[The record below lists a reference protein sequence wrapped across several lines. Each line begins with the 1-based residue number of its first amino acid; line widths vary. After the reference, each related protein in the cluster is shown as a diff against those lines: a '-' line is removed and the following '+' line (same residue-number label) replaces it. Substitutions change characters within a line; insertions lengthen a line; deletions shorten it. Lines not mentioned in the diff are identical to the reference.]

1 MNVESE
7 THKIMKK
14 DWLYAACL
22 ICLTAACSG
31 TPQSS
36 AEELC
41 TIDVAGAIEKP
52 AELKVSQLGSNLRYV
67 ALETTD
73 SCLIGDNPDLKLLD
87 KHIVVFSRKDCFLFD
102 KASGKFICKVG
113 HGGDDPE
120 AYSSAQPTYCDADG
134 LLYFKREPNGLQK
147 YDLQGN
153 YQGKVT
159 IPTPPVAPGGYVFTD
174 SLIIGHYNAVAQQ
187 YNASSLL
194 LFNAE
199 GKQIDTIPSLL
210 PVLPEMQVKD
220 ITNISVVRR
229 GVTGIILSNFADG
242 SNSASIIGTPS
253 LWKNGG
259 KVRFKENF
267 VDTVY
272 TVDGNNLIPSIV
284 FATGKWH
291 WGAEARTSKENG
303 NQHLLMTTVFETD
316 NTIFFQCIRG
326 LYDEEPET
334 FNGIYDRKTGTTHM
348 YLEKEGITDDLTDFM
363 LFHPKTCSTKGE
375 YGTIVGADEVLGWME
390 EHPEAAQNAKLAEL
404 KKLTEDSN
412 PVVVITVP

>member
-1 MNVESE
+1 
-7 THKIMKK
+7 MKK
-14 DWLYAACL
+14 DWLYAVCFV
-22 ICLTAACSG
+22 CLTAACSNS
-31 TPQSS
+31 PQTT
-36 AEELC
+36 AEDLC
-41 TIDVAGAIEKP
+41 TIDVAGAMEKP
-52 AELKVSQLGSNLRYV
+52 VELKISELGSDVRYV
-67 ALETTD
+67 TLETID
-73 SCLIGDNPDLKLLD
+73 SCLIGNSPSMMLLD
-87 KHIVVFSRKDCFLFD
+87 KHIVVSSRNDCFLFD
-102 KASGKFICKVG
+102 KTNGKFICKVG

-120 AYSSAQPTYCDADG
+120 AYSSTQPTYCDADG
-134 LLYFKREPNGLQK
+134 LLYFKREPDGLQK

-153 YQGKVT
+153 YQGKIT

-174 SLIIGHYNAVAQQ
+174 SLIIGHYMAVAQQ

-199 GKQIDTIPSLL
+199 GRRIDTIPSLL

-220 ITNISVVRR
+220 ITSISVVKR
-229 GVTGIILSNFADG
+229 GLTGIILSNFSDG

-272 TVDGNNLIPSIV
+272 TVERNQLIPAIV

-291 WGAEARTSKENG
+291 WGAEARTSTDSG

-326 LYDEEPET
+326 LYDKEPDT

-348 YLEKEGITDDLTDFM
+348 YLEKEGIKDDLTDFM
-363 LFHPKTCSTKGE
+363 PFHPKTCSAKGE
-375 YGTIVGADEVLGWME
+375 YGTIVSADEVLGWME
-390 EHPEAAQNAKLAEL
+390 EHPGAAQNVKLAEL